1 MTYTRK
7 NILLKTA
14 IEVYENDFVCGYS
27 GNDFEE
33 KNKVFMHFIITL
45 TKKVNDFRYCSNK
58 NCICSPESKIKSLW
72 EGHESFLRDIYGAY
86 ALTEHNPLKVIDY
99 IESIVRETE

>member
-58 NCICSPESKIKSLW
+58 NCICSPVSKIKSL
-72 EGHESFLRDIYGAY
+72 FIIIAPIVKTFFD
-86 ALTEHNPLKVIDY
+86 
-99 IESIVRETE
+99 SIMTINYKIIFS